1 MPAPENRPVS
11 RFRKKSTFYLLAL
24 ASGII
29 TSIYVVLDDYVIFE
43 MITNPFVFGAFE
55 MVVGFIVTFL
65 VVLALHIPGKG
76 RTRLG
81 RKFNLG
87 YKLDGNFQ
95 KLKLPTGKTAIYTL
109 LAGIFAT
116 GATIL
121 YYYLMSK
128 NGSSVIMPFSQF
140 VLIYLLIGDA
150 ISDREKPV
158 IVEIQ
163 SIAMI
168 AFGVII
174 ASVSGIGSDGSF
186 TDFLLNVFLIV
197 GPFSLFSAFYIY
209 FQKKALTTKDTQGK
223 FYDSINLR
231 IWTMLII
238 TIGQVV
244 AAAPALSKGGFSEVS
259 NSWKIALT
267 PVIISMLL
275 VFLSIVFYTRALT
288 MGKMSIVKAL
298 SSVSVVTTLPI
309 IGIASIW
316 LPNIFGFG
324 GENLVLDIVLK
335 LSGSFLILIGVIAL
349 ALSETKSILLAKA
362 KQGFAIKVEELTKIK
377 GIESVSFI
385 TGQYD
390 LLINIKM
397 RSIGKAF
404 SLVEKSIA
412 KLPWIDDVI
421 TFQIMKEYE

>member
-209 FQKKALTTKDTQGK
+209 FQKKALTTKDKQGK

-298 SSVSVVTTLPI
+298 SSVSVVTTFPI

>member
-1 MPAPENRPVS
+1 
-11 RFRKKSTFYLLAL
+11 
-24 ASGII
+24 
-29 TSIYVVLDDYVIFE
+29 
-43 MITNPFVFGAFE
+43 
-55 MVVGFIVTFL
+55 
-65 VVLALHIPGKG
+65 
-76 RTRLG
+76 
-81 RKFNLG
+81 
-87 YKLDGNFQ
+87 
-95 KLKLPTGKTAIYTL
+95 
-109 LAGIFAT
+109 
-116 GATIL
+116 
-121 YYYLMSK
+121 
-128 NGSSVIMPFSQF
+128 
-140 VLIYLLIGDA
+140 
-150 ISDREKPV
+150 
-158 IVEIQ
+158 
-163 SIAMI
+163 
-168 AFGVII
+168 
-174 ASVSGIGSDGSF
+174 
-186 TDFLLNVFLIV
+186 
-197 GPFSLFSAFYIY
+197 
-209 FQKKALTTKDTQGK
+209 
-223 FYDSINLR
+223 
-231 IWTMLII
+231 MLII

-267 PVIISMLL
+267 PVIFSMLL
-275 VFLSIVFYTRALT
+275 AFLSIVFYTRALT

-298 SSVSVVTTLPI
+298 SSVSVVTTFPI
-309 IGIASIW
+309 IGLASIW

-362 KQGFAIKVEELTKIK
+362 KQGFAIKVEELTRIK

>member
-24 ASGII
+24 TSGIL
-29 TSIYVVLDDYVIFE
+29 TSIYVVLDDYVNFE

-65 VVLALHIPGKG
+65 VVLILHIPGKG
-76 RTRLG
+76 RTRFG
-81 RKFNLG
+81 RRFNLG

-95 KLKLPTGKTAIYTL
+95 RLKLPTGKTAIYTL

-116 GATIL
+116 GSTIL

-174 ASVSGIGSDGSF
+174 ASISGLGGGSF
-186 TDFLLNVFLIV
+186 TDFLLNVFMII
-197 GPFSLFSAFYIY
+197 GPFSLFSALYIF
-209 FQKKALTTKDTQGK
+209 FQKKALTTKDKQGK
-223 FYDSINLR
+223 LYDSINLR
-231 IWTMLII
+231 VWTMLII

-244 AAAPALSKGGFSEVS
+244 SAAPALSKGGFSEVS
-259 NSWKIALT
+259 NSWKTALS
-267 PVIISMLL
+267 PVIFSMLF
-275 VFLSIVFYTRALT
+275 VFLAIIFYTRALT

-298 SSVSVVTTLPI
+298 SSVSVVTAFPI

-335 LSGSFLILIGVIAL
+335 LSGSALILIGVIAL
-349 ALSETKSILLAKA
+349 ALSETKSILLVKA
-362 KQGFAIKVEELTKIK
+362 KQGFAIKIEELTKIK

-404 SLVEKSIA
+404 SLVENSIA
-412 KLPWIDDVI
+412 KLSWIDDVI

>member
-11 RFRKKSTFYLLAL
+11 RFRKKSTFYSLAL

-29 TSIYVVLDDYVIFE
+29 TSIYVVLDDFVNFKL
-43 MITNPFVFGAFE
+43 ITDPFVFGAFE
-55 MVVGFIVTFL
+55 MVVGFIVTFIL
-65 VVLALHIPGKG
+65 VLFLHIPRKGKT
-76 RTRLG
+76 RTG

-95 KLKLPTGKTAIYTL
+95 RLKLPRGKVALYTL
-109 LAGIFAT
+109 LAGLFAT
-116 GATIL
+116 GSTIL
-121 YYYLMSK
+121 YFYLLNRK
-128 NGSSVIMPFSQF
+128 GSSVIMPFSQF

-174 ASVSGIGSDGSF
+174 ASISSVGGNGSF
-186 TDFLLNVFLIV
+186 TDFLIDVVLIMV
-197 GPFSLFSAFYIY
+197 PFSLFSAFYIY
-209 FQKKALTTKDTQGK
+209 FQKKALTTKNREGK
-223 FYDSINLR
+223 LYDSINLR

-238 TIGQVV
+238 TIGQTI
-244 AAAPALSKGGFSEVS
+244 AAAPALSNGGFVEVS
-259 NSWKIALT
+259 NSWKIALF
-267 PVIISMLL
+267 PVIVSMLL
-275 VFLSIVFYTRALT
+275 AFISIVFYTRALT
-288 MGKMSIVKAL
+288 MGKMSIVRAL
-298 SSVSVVTTLPI
+298 SSVSVVTTFPI
-309 IGIASIW
+309 LGLASIW
-316 LPNIFGFG
+316 LPEIFGFG
-324 GENLVLDIVLK
+324 AENLMLDVVLK
-335 LSGSFLILIGVIAL
+335 LSGSLLIIIGVIAL
-349 ALSETKSILLAKA
+349 ALSETKSILLVKA
-362 KQGFAIKVEELTKIK
+362 KQGFAINVEELTKMK

-385 TGQYD
+385 TGKYD

-412 KLPWIDDVI
+412 KLSWIDDVI
-421 TFQIMKEYE
+421 TFQIMKEFE

>member
-29 TSIYVVLDDYVIFE
+29 TSIYVVVDDYVIFE

-163 SIAMI
+163 SIAMV

-174 ASVSGIGSDGSF
+174 ASGG
-186 TDFLLNVFLIV
+186 
-197 GPFSLFSAFYIY
+197 
-209 FQKKALTTKDTQGK
+209 KDHPWRR
-223 FYDSINLR
+223 Y
-231 IWTMLII
+231 
-238 TIGQVV
+238 
-244 AAAPALSKGGFSEVS
+244 
-259 NSWKIALT
+259 
-267 PVIISMLL
+267 
-275 VFLSIVFYTRALT
+275 
-288 MGKMSIVKAL
+288 
-298 SSVSVVTTLPI
+298 
-309 IGIASIW
+309 
-316 LPNIFGFG
+316 
-324 GENLVLDIVLK
+324 
-335 LSGSFLILIGVIAL
+335 
-349 ALSETKSILLAKA
+349 
-362 KQGFAIKVEELTKIK
+362 KIK
-377 GIESVSFI
+377 LEEK
-385 TGQYD
+385 D
-390 LLINIKM
+390 EIK
-397 RSIGKAF
+397 K
-404 SLVEKSIA
+404 
-412 KLPWIDDVI
+412 
-421 TFQIMKEYE
+421 

>member
-95 KLKLPTGKTAIYTL
+95 KLKLPTGKIAIYTL

-121 YYYLMSK
+121 YFYLMSK

-209 FQKKALTTKDTQGK
+209 FQKKALTTKDKQGK

-267 PVIISMLL
+267 PVIISM
-275 VFLSIVFYTRALT
+275 
-288 MGKMSIVKAL
+288 
-298 SSVSVVTTLPI
+298 
-309 IGIASIW
+309 
-316 LPNIFGFG
+316 
-324 GENLVLDIVLK
+324 
-335 LSGSFLILIGVIAL
+335 
-349 ALSETKSILLAKA
+349 
-362 KQGFAIKVEELTKIK
+362 
-377 GIESVSFI
+377 
-385 TGQYD
+385 
-390 LLINIKM
+390 
-397 RSIGKAF
+397 
-404 SLVEKSIA
+404 
-412 KLPWIDDVI
+412 
-421 TFQIMKEYE
+421 

>member
-29 TSIYVVLDDYVIFE
+29 TSIYVVVDDYVIFE

-209 FQKKALTTKDTQGK
+209 FQKKALTTKDKQGK

-298 SSVSVVTTLPI
+298 SSVSVVTTFPI

>member
-29 TSIYVVLDDYVIFE
+29 TSIYVVLDDYVNFE

-55 MVVGFIVTFL
+55 MVVGSIVTFL

-95 KLKLPTGKTAIYTL
+95 RLKLPTGKVAIYTL
-109 LAGIFAT
+109 LAGLFAT
-116 GATIL
+116 GSTIL
-121 YYYLMSK
+121 YFYLMSK

-158 IVEIQ
+158 IVEVQ

-174 ASVSGIGSDGSF
+174 ASVSGLGGGSF
-186 TDFLLNVFLIV
+186 TDFLLNVFMII
-197 GPFSLFSAFYIY
+197 GPFSLFSALYIF
-209 FQKKALTTKDTQGK
+209 FQKKALTTKDKQGK
-223 FYDSINLR
+223 LYDSINLR
-231 IWTMLII
+231 VWTMLII

-244 AAAPALSKGGFSEVS
+244 SAAPALSKGGFSEVS
-259 NSWKIALT
+259 NSWKTALT
-267 PVIISMLL
+267 PVIFSMLL

-298 SSVSVVTTLPI
+298 SSVSVVTAFPI

-335 LSGSFLILIGVIAL
+335 LSGSSLILIGVIAL

-412 KLPWIDDVI
+412 KLSWIDDVI

>member
-29 TSIYVVLDDYVIFE
+29 TSIYVVLDDYVNFE

-55 MVVGFIVTFL
+55 MVVGFIVTFF

-121 YYYLMSK
+121 YFYLMSK

-186 TDFLLNVFLIV
+186 TDFLLNVFMIV

-209 FQKKALTTKDTQGK
+209 FQKKALTTKDKQGK

-267 PVIISMLL
+267 PVIFSMLL
-275 VFLSIVFYTRALT
+275 AFLSIVFYTRALT

-298 SSVSVVTTLPI
+298 SSVSVVTTFPI
-309 IGIASIW
+309 IGLASIW

-362 KQGFAIKVEELTKIK
+362 KQGFAIKVEELTRIK

>member
-209 FQKKALTTKDTQGK
+209 FQKKALTTKDKQGK